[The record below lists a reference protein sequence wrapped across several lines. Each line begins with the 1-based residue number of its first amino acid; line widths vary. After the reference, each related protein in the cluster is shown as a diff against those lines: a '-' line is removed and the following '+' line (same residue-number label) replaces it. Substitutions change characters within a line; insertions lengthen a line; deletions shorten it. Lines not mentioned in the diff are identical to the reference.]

1 MEDLIQHHSD
11 WKYVINL
18 PSQQFPLKTNED
30 LVHILTILNGSNEI
44 KGSASMAMPQRY
56 PYNQTLN

>member
-1 MEDLIQHHSD
+1 MKDLLQYNSD

-18 PSQQFPLKTNED
+18 PSQEFPLKTNED
-30 LVHILTILNGSNEI
+30 LVHILQILNGSNEI

-56 PYNQTLN
+56 